1 MLHLK
6 RTILNTGVTLT
17 VVAAGALAV
26 EGVASAHD
34 VAGHDGVTTHA
45 VGKVTA
51 LGTDSFTITTH
62 DGTTTIDTS
71 PTTTFGESGTAVA
84 PVGVTVGQDVIVS
97 LDPSDATPTAV
108 RVSILLDRVSG
119 KVLDVTP
126 ASITLTGHKGASS
139 DVVISSSTEYFS
151 GKTAATGV
159 TVGQFVTAL
168 GTPDATTPADLDA
181 LFVDIA
187 STSPHPAHGPWVTPS
202 HIGPNWGTPKGGT
215 PHTQVTPPV
224 TPPTTPPVTPPT
236 TPPVTTPTTPSVTS
250 VVPTAPAVSPTWAG
264 SGALPSGQ
272 GAQGGH
278 GFPGS
283 ADQNGFSGHGGLGG
297 AGGASGSGFSGGG
310 RGPGSRG

>member
-62 DGTTTIDTS
+62 DGTTETIDTS

-126 ASITLTGHKGASS
+126 ASITLSGFKGAAR
-139 DVVISSSTEYFS
+139 DVVTSSGTEYVS

-159 TVGQFVTAL
+159 TVGQFVTAF

-187 STSPHPAHGPWVTPS
+187 STSPHPAHGPRVSPS
-202 HIGPNWGTPKGGT
+202 HIVPNWATPQGGT
-215 PHTQVTPPV
+215 PHTQVSPPV
-224 TPPTTPPVTPPT
+224 I
-236 TPPVTTPTTPSVTS
+236 PPVTTPTVPTVPTAPTTPSVTS
-250 VVPTAPAVSPTWAG
+250 IVPTVPAVTPTWSG
-264 SGALPSGQ
+264 SGARPSGQ
-272 GAQGGH
+272 GGEGSH
-278 GFPGS
+278 GFLGLGS
-283 ADQNGFSGHGGLGG
+283 QNGTSGNSGPGGELGG
-297 AGGASGSGFSGGG
+297 GFSGGG
-310 RGPGSRG
+310 HGPGSQG